1 MTYAN
6 DDIAAAVSRA
16 LRRDPPQ
23 PDDAGRTPEKY
34 VRLSRDFRAGAWK
47 HLREDGDLPQASS
60 KAWGMVAQTVK
71 AVSAHHGGII
81 HAHGSIWLVV
91 RELAGLAEAAGDL
104 EASNLINNA
113 FRTARA
119 LHSNYYE
126 DEETAAEI
134 ADGLALCEELSGRL
148 YELFWPEG
156 GAMQGGIMGAKL
168 QQGDRLPETTLNL
181 IDGATLALP
190 EAMSARYLALLFYR
204 GVW

>member
-1 MTYAN
+1 MTYTS

-34 VRLSRDFRAGAWK
+34 ARLGRDFRAGAWK

-71 AVSAHHGGII
+71 AVSARHGGII

-104 EASNLINNA
+104 EARNLISNA

-134 ADGLALCEELSGRL
+134 AAGLALCEELSRRL

-156 GAMQGGIMGAKL
+156 GAM
-168 QQGDRLPETTLNL
+168 
-181 IDGATLALP
+181 
-190 EAMSARYLALLFYR
+190 
-204 GVW
+204 

>member
-1 MTYAN
+1 MAYN
-6 DDIAAAVSRA
+6 SDDITAAVARA

-23 PDDAGRTPEKY
+23 ADDAGRTAENY
-34 VRLSRDFRAGAWK
+34 ARLSRDFRAGAWK

-81 HAHGSIWLVV
+81 HAHGSIWMVV
-91 RELAGLAEAAGDL
+91 RELAVLAEAAGDL
-104 EASNLINNA
+104 EARNLINNA

-119 LHSNYYE
+119 LHTNYYE
-126 DEETAAEI
+126 DEETAVEV

-156 GAMQGGIMGAKL
+156 GGM
-168 QQGDRLPETTLNL
+168 
-181 IDGATLALP
+181 
-190 EAMSARYLALLFYR
+190 
-204 GVW
+204 

>member
-1 MTYAN
+1 MTYTN

-104 EASNLINNA
+104 EASNLISNA

-126 DEETAAEI
+126 DEETAAEV
-134 ADGLALCEELSGRL
+134 AAGLALCEELSGRL

-156 GAMQGGIMGAKL
+156 GAM
-168 QQGDRLPETTLNL
+168 
-181 IDGATLALP
+181 
-190 EAMSARYLALLFYR
+190 
-204 GVW
+204 